1 MPEIHNSVQM
11 QESVETSFAFLARTL
26 PEAMQSLAKPQVI
39 ACDYEARTLE
49 LVFEIQNWMRNPKNI
64 LHGGFAAMMLDST
77 MGILSRCFA
86 RGEGITPT
94 VAMEVSYLLPIPVGT
109 RLHIR
114 ARAAHAGRAIN
125 NILAE
130 GWVEGAPGKLVVTAS
145 GAFYAAGAADG
156 AAQHAPA
163 GLR

>member
-49 LVFEIQNWMRNPKNI
+49 LAFEIKHWMRNPKNI

-114 ARAAHAGRAIN
+114 ARAAHAIN

-145 GAFYAAGAADG
+145 GTFYAAGAADG